1 MTDVEKMRV
10 LKGMIDSDD
19 SEEVL
24 LSYLEL
30 ARLKILNRMYPYH
43 DVSSKTVPA
52 RYEALQLEIA
62 AYMLNKRGAEG
73 EVQHIENGI
82 HRNYG
87 EADVPASMMYQIVPM
102 CGGLGWSNEVP

>member
-1 MTDVEKMRV
+1 MTDTEKARV
-10 LKGMIDSDD
+10 LRGMIESDD

-24 LSYLEL
+24 LSYLEI

-43 DVSSKTVPA
+43 DVSKAPVPA
-52 RYEALQLEIA
+52 RYEALQIEIA
-62 AYMLNKRGAEG
+62 AYLLNKRGAEG

-87 EADVPASMMYQIVPM
+87 EADVPSSMMYQIVPM
-102 CGGLGWSNEVP
+102 CGSLGWSNEVP